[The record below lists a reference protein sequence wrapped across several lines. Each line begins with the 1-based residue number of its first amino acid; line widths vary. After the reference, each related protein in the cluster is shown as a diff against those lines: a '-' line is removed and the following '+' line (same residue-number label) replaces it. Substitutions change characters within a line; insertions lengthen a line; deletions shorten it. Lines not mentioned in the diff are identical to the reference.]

1 MWEVFEKLRLERGV
15 SAYQVCKECGLQQSQ
30 ISNWKAGRYSPKIDK
45 LKRIADYFGVTLDYL
60 MTGVQTDEQPLP
72 YYLNDETKE
81 IANAVYSS
89 SDLRLLFDNSRKMKP
104 EDLKVLIAMQE
115 AILRKE
121 KN

>member
-1 MWEVFEKLRLERGV
+1 MTVQEKVKELCKERGIAV
-15 SAYQVCKECGLQQSQ
+15 YKLEDACGLSRG
-30 ISNWKAGRYSPKIDK
+30 SVAKWSKHSPHLDSLAKVAAY
-45 LKRIADYFGVTLDYL
+45 LEVPLNTLTDY
-60 MTGVQTDEQPLP
+60 VQTDAQPLP

-89 SDLRLLFDNSRKMKP
+89 SDLRILFDNSRKMKP

>member
-1 MWEVFEKLRLERGV
+1 MSLLD
-15 SAYQVCKECGLQQSQ
+15 
-30 ISNWKAGRYSPKIDK
+30 KIDALCK
-45 LKRIADYFGVTLDYL
+45 DRGISRRQLALKSGLNPATILRWKDSEPSHANLAKVAAVLDVPVDFL
-60 MTGVQTDEQPLP
+60 SDGVQTDAQPLP